1 MNTEQAKQLSLPE
14 LLSKLGH
21 SPVRERKGGYEL
33 WYRSP
38 FRADTDASF
47 HTSFLGGKW
56 IWKDFGDTGGT
67 VIDFAMR
74 YLQQNGQQPS
84 IKDALA
90 FLSDVFQPG
99 LFSSPIVRS
108 RPRKNTAPDLFSF
121 QQQPDRE
128 AVENFSE
135 NRELEFI
142 DARPLK
148 HFVALKYLVEERRI
162 PAELA
167 QQYLALVRYRNKATG
182 KEYFGIGMKNQSDGF
197 EVRSASSQQNFKSA
211 LLARDIT
218 IIPGASIPGARA
230 ERSTVHIFEGM
241 MDFLSFLVLNG
252 VESSPDDCIIM
263 HSLTSFDRAVAYIR
277 SQNYQTI
284 KTYLDNDKAG
294 QQGTERFKAEFGA
307 TLLPQGESYA
317 SHHDLNAML
326 QAQRSGQ
333 KPSSNFRV

>member
-1 MNTEQAKQLSLPE
+1 MNSEQAKKLSLPD
-14 LLSKLGH
+14 LLAKLGH
-21 SPVRERKGGYEL
+21 TPTQIKKEGREL

-38 FRADTDASF
+38 FREERTPSLQVSMGR
-47 HTSFLGGKW
+47 TGIW
-56 IWKDFGDTGGT
+56 IWNDHGDTHGT
-67 VIDFAMR
+67 VIDFVMR
-74 YLQQNGQQPS
+74 YRNFHQV
-84 IKDALA
+84 KDALE
-90 FLSDVFQPG
+90 FLEDIYQPN
-99 LFSSPIVRS
+99 LFSAPIPQPPKS
-108 RPRKNTAPDLFSF
+108 AATPAPDLFSF
-121 QQQPDRE
+121 YQQEGRE
-128 AVENFSE
+128 AAKNFSE

-148 HFVALKYLVEERRI
+148 HFVALKYLTEERFI

-167 QQYLALVRYRNKATG
+167 QQYLALVRYRNSKTS
-182 KEYFGIGMKNQSDGF
+182 KEYFGIGMKNQSGGF

-218 IIPGASIPGARA
+218 IIPGAVAGRG
-230 ERSTVHIFEGM
+230 TVHLFEGM

-252 VESSPDDCIIM
+252 VESSPDDCVIM

-277 SQNYQTI
+277 SQDYQAI

-307 TLLPQGESYA
+307 MLLPQGEA
-317 SHHDLNAML
+317 FAPHHDLNAML

-333 KPSSNFRV
+333 KPSSNIRM